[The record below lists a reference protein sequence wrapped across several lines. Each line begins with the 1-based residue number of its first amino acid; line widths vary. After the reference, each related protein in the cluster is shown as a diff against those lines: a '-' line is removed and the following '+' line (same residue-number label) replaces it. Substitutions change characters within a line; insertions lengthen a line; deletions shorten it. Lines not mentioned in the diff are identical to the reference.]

1 MNMTLGKNVTR
12 ILLFGVGIAS
22 LSSLVYLAGPLVSIG
37 GYHPLQSYI
46 GRELALLFLLTGAAS
61 FGGFHFFRR
70 WKSSKALAAGVSEAG
85 KKESDEVVL
94 KDKMKDAL
102 ATLKSAS
109 GGKKDY
115 LYDLPWYVLI
125 GPPGSGKTT
134 ALINSGLKFPLL
146 RGATP
151 AAIAGVGGTR
161 YCDWWFSEEAVLI
174 DTAGRYTT
182 QDSDAQTDKESWFS
196 FLALLKKNRPRQ
208 PINGVIVAIS
218 LEDLMTLSS
227 ADLAAH
233 ANAIR
238 TRLLELHERL
248 KVDFPVYALFT
259 KGDLVAGFMEY
270 FAYLGENG
278 RKQVWGAT
286 FQTADKSRNMVS
298 EVGVEYDAL
307 LERLSEE
314 TLDRL
319 QDEPV
324 PNTRVLLFGFPAQM
338 ARLKQSIADFLTQI
352 FEATRY
358 HANATLRG
366 FYFTSGTQQGTP
378 IDQLIGALVKSFGAE
393 EVAASS
399 YSGQGK
405 SFFLYDLILK
415 VIVGEAAWV
424 STDRAAV
431 RRAMIIKAAAFSVIA
446 LLSAGIS
453 LAWAISYSRNRA
465 LIDETTLA
473 DKKYLADAGPYATQT
488 IIADRDLHNVLPLL
502 QELRNMPAGYATHDE
517 PTPLAAE
524 WGLSQRARLQS
535 SSENAYRV
543 GLERLFRPR
552 LIYRLEEQLD
562 GKISDPGTLYEALK
576 VYLMLG
582 GLHPADRDL
591 IKSWMRRDW
600 AENLYPGAP
609 NANGRKLLEDHLDA
623 MLKLETGSPLFELN
637 GRLIDDSQKALAR
650 LSVAQRA
657 YELLKSEA
665 RTSNAGDWV
674 VAKKGGPDVTRV
686 FEAAG
691 DPNLESVRVPEFFT
705 YYGFQRDFIDRLA
718 DIADRVKRDRWVLG
732 EVGDQ
737 PALSEQYSSLPDD
750 LLALYTR
757 DFITTWQTELNKLR
771 LRKLTADKPQYLALS
786 AISAPT
792 SPLIQ
797 LIESIN
803 AETMVTREQATAA
816 KPAASGGSA
825 TLSATLPGAAT
836 AAVAPPAAMLFKTRD
851 RPPGAEIEAA
861 FRPYRVLVEG
871 SSAHRPIDDMVA
883 TLNEITQGLILAATT
898 PSQVQ
903 RAIVSLQDSESKLR
917 NSAER
922 FPKPF
927 SDMLLGLASDL
938 ERSVAVSS
946 AGQLQVA
953 LRDQVTPV
961 CQQTISNR
969 YPFVRG
975 SSSDVPLADFA
986 KLFGTGGVMD
996 TFFRQFLD
1004 AYTDRSRPQWRW
1016 RQNSE
1021 LSSTL
1026 SPDTLDAFQR
1036 AAEIRDAFFQTG
1048 GNIPFVQLAVTP
1060 GPVAGASA
1068 RLEIGGNSIASP
1080 TIDTGASAA
1089 SSTAPAHA
1097 PAPSAAA
1104 AVQSAPAGP
1113 VLVQWPGAS
1122 LRAAISVATTTSAP
1136 PSVLERTGPWALFRL
1151 AEAGGLS
1158 VHGGGASASFA
1169 VGGYVLHYDFSS
1181 GATQNPLNLAALRS
1195 FRCPSG
1201 I

>member
-1 MNMTLGKNVTR
+1 MLSKDMMR
-12 ILLFGVGIAS
+12 IVLAGVGIAS
-22 LSSLVYLAGPLVSIG
+22 LASLVYLAGPLVVIG
-37 GYHPLQSYI
+37 DFRPFENYI
-46 GRELALLFLLTGAAS
+46 IREITILLLFAAVAS
-61 FGGFHFFRR
+61 FGGFKFYRR
-70 WKSSKALAAGVSEAG
+70 RKNAKALAAGVSEAE

-109 GGKKDY
+109 GGKKDF
-115 LYDLPWYVLI
+115 LYDLPWYLLI

-151 AAIAGVGGTR
+151 MAIAGVGGTR

-182 QDSDAQTDKESWFS
+182 QDSDAAADKESWFA

-233 ANAIR
+233 SNAIR
-238 TRLLELHERL
+238 ARLLELHDRL

-259 KGDLVAGFMEY
+259 KGDLIAGFMEY
-270 FAYLGENG
+270 FAYLNEQG
-278 RKQVWGAT
+278 RQQVWGAT
-286 FQTADKSRNMVS
+286 FQTGDKSRNMVS

-338 ARLKQSIADFLTQI
+338 ARLKQSVQNFLTQI

-393 EVAASS
+393 EVAATT

-405 SFFLYDLILK
+405 SYFLHDLILK
-415 VIVGEAAWV
+415 VITGEAAWV

-431 RRAMIIKAAAFSVIA
+431 RRAMILKAAAFSLIA
-446 LLSAGIS
+446 LVSAGL
-453 LAWAISYSRNRA
+453 LAVWFTSYSRNSV
-465 LIDETTLA
+465 LIEQTDAA
-473 DKKYLADAGPYATQT
+473 DKKYLADAGPYAKETL
-488 IIADRDLHNVLPLL
+488 IGDHDLHKVLPLL
-502 QELRNMPAGYATHDE
+502 HELRNMPAGYASRTVA
-517 PTPLAAE
+517 TPWTAGF
-524 WGLSQRARLQS
+524 GLSQRERLES

-543 GLERLFRPR
+543 ALERLFRPR
-552 LIYRLEEQLD
+552 LLFRLEEELD
-562 GKISDPGTLYEALK
+562 AKANDPGYIYETLK

-600 AENLYPGAP
+600 AENLYPGAS
-609 NANGRKLLEDHLDA
+609 NAEGRKLLEDHLEA
-623 MLKLETGSPLFELN
+623 MLDLETGTPLVELN
-637 GRLIDDSQKALAR
+637 GRLIDESQKALAR
-650 LSVAQRA
+650 LNIAQRA
-657 YELLKSEA
+657 YELLKSQA
-665 RTSNAGDWV
+665 RTSTAGDWV
-674 VAKKGGPDVTRV
+674 AAKKGGPDVTRV

-691 DPNLESVRVPEFFT
+691 DPTLESVRVPEFFT
-705 YYGFQRDFIDRLA
+705 YLGFQHDFIDRLA

-732 EVGDQ
+732 AAGNQ
-737 PALSEQYSSLPDD
+737 TALSEQYDNLPDD
-750 LLALYTR
+750 LLTLYTR
-757 DFITTWQTELNKLR
+757 DFIATWQATLDKLR
-771 LRKLTADKPQYLALS
+771 LRKLTGDKPRYIALS

-792 SPLIQ
+792 SPLTQ
-797 LIESIN
+797 LIESIG
-803 AETMVTREQATAA
+803 AETTLTHERTSNA
-816 KPAASGGSA
+816 KPAASD
-825 TLSATLPGAAT
+825 
-836 AAVAPPAAMLFKTRD
+836 APAKPAAPTAPAAILFKAQD
-851 RPPGAEIEAA
+851 RAPGTEVEAA
-861 FRPYRVLVEG
+861 FRPYQVLLEG
-871 SSAHRPIDDMVA
+871 GSPRRPVDDLVG

-898 PSQVQ
+898 PTQVQ
-903 RAIVSLQDSESKLR
+903 RAVASLQDSVSKLR
-917 NSAER
+917 NSATR

-927 SDMLLGLASDL
+927 SDMMQNLAGDV
-938 ERSVAVSS
+938 EREVALSS

-953 LRDQVTPV
+953 LRDQVTPA
-961 CQQTISNR
+961 CQQTVSNR

-975 SSSDVPLADFA
+975 ASSDVPLADFA
-986 KLFGTGGVMD
+986 KLFGTGGIMD
-996 TFFRQFLD
+996 TFFRQYLD
-1004 AYTDRSRPQWRW
+1004 AHADRSKPQWTW
-1016 RQNSE
+1016 RQNTE
-1021 LSSTL
+1021 LARTL
-1026 SPDTLDAFQR
+1026 SLDTLQSFQR
-1036 AAEIRDAFFQTG
+1036 ASEIRDAFFQTG
-1048 GNIPFVQLAVTP
+1048 GNVPMVQLTVKPAFVSDASVT
-1060 GPVAGASA
+1060 
-1068 RLEIGGNSIASP
+1068 LEIGGTVINATASNSFAANTQQP
-1080 TIDTGASAA
+1080 AAA
-1089 SSTAPAHA
+1089 S
-1097 PAPSAAA
+1097 
-1104 AVQSAPAGP
+1104 P

-1122 LRAAISVATTTSAP
+1122 LRAAISASAGAGGQ
-1136 PSVLERTGPWALFRL
+1136 PSVLERTGPWSLFRL
-1151 AEAGGLS
+1151 LEAGGIS
-1158 VHGGGASASFA
+1158 VHGETATVSFA
-1169 VGGYVLHYDFSS
+1169 VGGSVLRYDFTS
-1181 GATQNPLNLAALRS
+1181 GASRNPLNLAILRA
-1195 FRCPSG
+1195 FKCPSG

>member
-1 MNMTLGKNVTR
+1 MNMTLSKDVTR
-12 ILLFGVGIAS
+12 IVLVGVGISS
-22 LSSLVYLAGPLVSIG
+22 LSSLIYFAGPLIVIG
-37 GYHPLQSYI
+37 DFRPFESYI
-46 GRELALLFLLTGAAS
+46 VREIAILLLVTAVAS
-61 FGGFHFFRR
+61 FGGFKFYRR
-70 WKSSKALAAGVSEAG
+70 RKNAKALAAGVSEAE

-115 LYDLPWYVLI
+115 LYDLPWYLLI

-146 RGATP
+146 HGATP

-161 YCDWWFSEEAVLI
+161 YCDWWFTEEAVLI

-182 QDSDAQTDKESWFS
+182 QDSDAASDKESWS
-196 FLALLKKNRPRQ
+196 AFLALLKKNRPRQ

-233 ANAIR
+233 ASAIR
-238 TRLLELHERL
+238 ARLLDLHARL

-270 FAYLGENG
+270 FAYLNEQG
-278 RKQVWGAT
+278 RRQVWGAT
-286 FQTADKSRNMVS
+286 FQTADKSRNMVG
-298 EVGVEYDAL
+298 EVAVEYDAL

-338 ARLKQSIADFLTQI
+338 ARLKQSVHNFLTQI
-352 FEATRY
+352 FEPTRY

-393 EVAASS
+393 EVPVSS

-405 SFFLYDLILK
+405 SYFLHDLILK
-415 VIVGEAAWV
+415 VITGEAAWV

-431 RRAMIIKAAAFSVIA
+431 RRAMILKAAAYSLIA
-446 LLSAGIS
+446 LVSAGL
-453 LAWAISYSRNRA
+453 LAAWLTSYSRNSA
-465 LIDETTLA
+465 LIEQTEAA
-473 DKKYLADAGPYATQT
+473 DKKYLADAGPYAKETL
-488 IIADRDLHNVLPLL
+488 IGDHDLHKVLPLL
-502 QELRNMPAGYATHDE
+502 HELRNMPAGYGSRGTAT
-517 PTPLAAE
+517 PWSAGF
-524 WGLSQRARLQS
+524 GLSQRERLES

-543 GLERLFRPR
+543 ALERLFRPR
-552 LIYRLEEQLD
+552 LLFRLEEQLD
-562 GKISDPGTLYEALK
+562 GKANDPGFVYEALK
-576 VYLMLG
+576 VYMMVG
-582 GLHPADRDL
+582 GLHPADRAL

-600 AENLYPGAP
+600 AENLYPGAS
-609 NANGRKLLEDHLDA
+609 NVEGRKLLEDHLDA
-623 MLKLETGSPLFELN
+623 MLDLETGSPLVELN
-637 GRLIDDSQKALAR
+637 GRLIEESQKALAR
-650 LSVAQRA
+650 LSIAQRA
-657 YELLKSEA
+657 YELLKSQA
-665 RTSNAGDWV
+665 RTSTAGDWV
-674 VAKKGGPDVTRV
+674 AARKGGPDVTRV

-691 DPNLESVRVPEFFT
+691 DPTLESVRVPEFFT
-705 YYGFQRDFIDRLA
+705 YAGFQHDFIDRLP

-732 EVGDQ
+732 APGNQ
-737 PALSEQYSSLPDD
+737 AALSEQYDNLPDD

-757 DFITTWQTELNKLR
+757 DFIATWQATLDRLR
-771 LRKLTADKPQYLALS
+771 LRKLMGDKPQYIALS

-792 SPLIQ
+792 SPLAQ
-797 LIESIN
+797 LIESIA
-803 AETMVTREQATAA
+803 AETALTRERAGNKPAGSDAAA
-816 KPAASGGSA
+816 KP
-825 TLSATLPGAAT
+825 T
-836 AAVAPPAAMLFKTRD
+836 APAPAAILFKGQD
-851 RPPGAEIEAA
+851 RAPGAEVDAA
-861 FRPYRVLVEG
+861 FRPYQILLEG
-871 SSAHRPIDDMVA
+871 GSARRPIDDLVG

-898 PSQVQ
+898 PSQVA
-903 RAIVSLQDSESKLR
+903 RAVASLQESVSKLR
-917 NSAER
+917 NSATR

-927 SDMLLGLASDL
+927 SDMMQNLAVEV
-938 ERSVAVSS
+938 EREVALSS

-975 SSSDVPLADFA
+975 ASSDVPLADFA

-996 TFFRQFLD
+996 AFFKQYLD
-1004 AYTDRSRPQWRW
+1004 AHADRSKPQWTW
-1016 RQNSE
+1016 RQNTE
-1021 LSSTL
+1021 LARTL
-1026 SPDTLDAFQR
+1026 SLDTLQSFQR

-1048 GNIPFVQLAVTP
+1048 GNVPMVQLTVRPAFASDANVT
-1060 GPVAGASA
+1060 
-1068 RLEIGGNSIASP
+1068 LEIGGAVIGSP
-1080 TIDTGASAA
+1080 NAA
-1089 SSTAPAHA
+1089 GNNFAANTQQQQPAPAA
-1097 PAPSAAA
+1097 
-1104 AVQSAPAGP
+1104 P
-1113 VLVQWPGAS
+1113 VLVQWPGAA
-1122 LRAAISVATTTSAP
+1122 LRAAISSTGSAGGQ
-1136 PSVLERTGPWALFRL
+1136 PSVLERTGPWSLFRL
-1151 AEAGGLS
+1151 LEAGGIS
-1158 VHGGGASASFA
+1158 VRGETATASFA
-1169 VGGYVLHYDFSS
+1169 VGGSMLRYDFTSAAS
-1181 GATQNPLNLAALRS
+1181 RNPLNLATLRA
-1195 FRCPSG
+1195 FKCPSG